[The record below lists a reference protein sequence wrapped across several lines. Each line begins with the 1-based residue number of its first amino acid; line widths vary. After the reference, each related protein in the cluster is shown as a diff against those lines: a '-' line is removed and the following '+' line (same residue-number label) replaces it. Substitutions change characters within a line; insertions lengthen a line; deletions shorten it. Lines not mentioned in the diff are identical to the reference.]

1 MSTPLRLALTAAV
14 LLAASTARAQSQSA
28 EDAGGYRWQIA
39 ATDVA
44 FIGATAGGLALEG
57 RGVLDNLPS
66 NMLMGIGIPGYF
78 LGAPIVHVAHREYGR
93 AGVSLALRLGLPILG
108 GAIGA
113 RFASC
118 TPGEW
123 LCGLDEF
130 GKGFATGAVVAAI
143 LDTAFV
149 APGARTTEEPES
161 VAVARPHAARTT
173 VAPRLVA
180 APNVAM
186 LGLGGSF

>member
-14 LLAASTARAQSQSA
+14 LLAASTARAQSQPT
-28 EDAGGYRWQIA
+28 EEAGGYRWQIA

>member
-1 MSTPLRLALTAAV
+1 MITPLRLALTAAV
-14 LLAASTARAQSQSA
+14 VLAASTARARSQPS

-44 FIGATAGGLALEG
+44 FIGAAAGGLALEG

-78 LGAPIVHVAHREYGR
+78 LGAPVVHVAHREYGR
-93 AGVSLALRLGLPILG
+93 AGISLALRLGLPILG

-130 GKGFATGAVVAAI
+130 GKGFATGAIVAAI
-143 LDTAFV
+143 VDTALI
-149 APGARTTEEPES
+149 APGARADAEPE
-161 VAVARPHAARTT
+161 AALAARPPAARMT